1 MSGTPTIPGPDY
13 TLKVG
18 GDNTTPII
26 YDIEPLDVTST
37 IKVPDPIV
45 TDSTIKVPDPIV
57 TDSTSKSDANIDLKV
72 EPLSVTSDSKS
83 EIDLKPVA
91 VDSCQTIKLAPLPPS
106 HMEQPYSQHFGFTFM
121 GVELF
126 GFSTSGRYET
136 FLNNPSPP
144 APRGIRHEHS
154 GRLGRPQGISVRVVD
169 SDE

>member
-1 MSGTPTIPGPDY
+1 MSGTPKIPQDY

-26 YDIEPLDVTST
+26 YDIEPLDVT
-37 IKVPDPIV
+37 
-45 TDSTIKVPDPIV
+45 STIKVPDPIV

-91 VDSCQTIKLAPLPPS
+91 VDSCTTIKLAPLPPS

-154 GRLGRPQGISVRVVD
+154 GRIGPPHGISVRVVD